1 MIRCTLILFA
11 SILADPVLAE
21 SVTLA
26 SVPAK
31 VRAANPSLA
40 AARLRIEEA
49 RGRLLGTGR
58 LQNPELSAFALSDR
72 RFDETKTGLSLDQKF
87 PVTARLRLEKSLSQ
101 QLVTAA
107 QLEVQDAERLLIAEA
122 QALTVKLLSIEQQRA
137 LRMQQTELAQ
147 KLSSFAASRAAA
159 GEISA
164 LDAAQAQVDS
174 QRLLLEGNKL
184 ETARVSLI
192 GELKPKLGVAA
203 NDSLSIIG
211 DLPAATMPGCASWER
226 RADYQLA
233 LVNEGVAR
241 GGMDLA
247 KSKKWEDIT
256 VGLLWEGE
264 RMEDAP
270 NGLEN
275 TGFIGLKVSI
285 PLPFWNKNQGE
296 IAEKS
301 AAAQRANLETKA
313 LVAGITNEAAGARAE
328 MEANVKLATETKEKL
343 LPLVLQQTERL
354 ENAYQTGQTDLLTVL
369 RAREQRLQLEA
380 AVIDAVR
387 DFHLA
392 RIRYEAATG
401 KHAPA
406 SATNVT
412 PPRSH
417 P

>member
-1 MIRCTLILFA
+1 MPRFILTLFA
-11 SILADPVLAE
+11 LMLTDSLRAE
-21 SVTLA
+21 TVTLA

-31 VRAANPSLA
+31 VRSSNPSLA
-40 AARLRIEEA
+40 AARLRIDEA
-49 RGRLLGTGR
+49 RGRLLGAGR
-58 LQNPELSAFALSDR
+58 LTNPELGLGYLHDS
-72 RFDETKTGLSLDQKF
+72 RFGEAKAAVSFDQKF

-101 QLVTAA
+101 KLVTAA
-107 QLEVQDAERLLIAEA
+107 ELELRDAERQLIAEA
-122 QALTVKLLSIEQQRA
+122 QALAVKLLSIEQQRT
-137 LRMQQTELAQ
+137 LRVQQTELAQ
-147 KLSSFAASRAAA
+147 KLSSFAEGRAAA

-203 NDSLSIIG
+203 DDSLSIIG
-211 DLPAATMPGCASWER
+211 DLPATTMPARGTWER

-233 LVNEGVAR
+233 LVNESAAR
-241 GGMDLA
+241 SGIDLA
-247 KSKKWEDIT
+247 KSKKWEDISAGI
-256 VGLLWEGE
+256 VWEGE

-275 TGFIGLKVSI
+275 TGFFGLKVSI

-301 AAAQRANLETKA
+301 AAAQRAILETKA
-313 LVAGITNEAAGARAE
+313 LVADITNEAAAARAE

-354 ENAYQTGQTDLLTVL
+354 EKAYQTGQTDLLTVL
-369 RAREQRLQLEA
+369 RAREQRLQLES

-401 KHAPA
+401 QHAPA
-406 SATNVT
+406 AKTI
-412 PPRSH
+412 PPQSH